1 MNKKVLAI
9 AVSSALAAPMAAH
22 AVKYKLSGQINRAAV
37 YNNDGE
43 NSDVQFVDN
52 ISSGTRWRLTGS
64 EDIGNG
70 MKVGFNWEWQN
81 SSNPSSTGAGIHSG
95 DSSGTSETMRKAEVW
110 FSGGW
115 GKVSL
120 GQGDGAGN
128 GTTEV
133 DLSDTWNVAYTGR
146 SSFGA
151 NVAFRC
157 NSAAAGVGC
166 VTPAG
171 ATLGTLAAPDLVFA
185 LDPDDGTVGT
195 SVSSVTHGSTFDHWD
210 AFSRYDRIRY
220 DSPALGPV
228 TLATSAGQNNR
239 YEIAG
244 RWSQGI
250 GGGQI
255 SAGLFWGTDNGAA
268 IKNRWGGSIAYL
280 FSFGT
285 NLQFAYGENEPDGSN
300 TTKARTWY
308 VKAGHKWGNNAVS
321 VGYGEAKDTSQDL
334 IDFYAPQVAG
344 DGSGWKNKGFN
355 VGFNHNIPKAKVDL
369 YAGFQFVEL
378 DTPSGVVSVDD
389 IWTATIGTKLKFD

>member
-1 MNKKVLAI
+1 MNKKVLAV
-9 AVSSALAAPMAAH
+9 AVSSALATPMAAH
-22 AVKYKLSGQINRAAV
+22 AVKYKLSGQVNRAMV
-37 YNNDGE
+37 YQ
-43 NSDVQFVDN
+43 SDSDRTDIQFVDN

-81 SSNPSSTGAGIHSG
+81 SQNPGSGGAPIGSG
-95 DSSGTSETMRKAEVW
+95 DFGEAETMRKAEVW

-151 NVAFRC
+151 AVAFQF
-157 NSAAAGVGC
+157 S
-166 VTPAG
+166 
-171 ATLGTLAAPDLVFA
+171 GTTT
-185 LDPDDGTVGT
+185 G
-195 SVSSVTHGSTFDHWD
+195 GSTFDTTGSTALDQSAAAALAPITHGATFSHFD

-228 TLATSAGQNNR
+228 TLAVSAGAR
-239 YEIAG
+239 DKYEGAL

-255 SAGLFWGTDNGAA
+255 SAGLFYGSHSSGGV
-268 IKNRWGGSIAYL
+268 KNRYGGSIAYL

-285 NLQFAYGENEPDGSN
+285 NLQFAYAENEPSATGS
-300 TTKARTWY
+300 TKGKNWY
-308 VKAGHKWGNNAVS
+308 LKVGHKWGNNAVS
-321 VGYGEAKDTSQDL
+321 LGYGESKD
-334 IDFYAPQVAG
+334 VAAGALATAGLG
-344 DGSGWKNKGFN
+344 DGTGWKNKGFN
-355 VGFNHNIPKAKVDL
+355 IGFNHNIPKAKVDL
-369 YAGFQFVEL
+369 YAGAAFNQL
-378 DTPSGVVSVDD
+378 DTGNLAGSGLTALDADD
-389 IWTATIGTKLKFD
+389 IITVTVGTKLKFD

>member
-1 MNKKVLAI
+1 MNKKVLAV

-37 YNNDGE
+37 YQDDGQ
-43 NSDVQFVDN
+43 NTDVQFTDN

-81 SSNPSSTGAGIHSG
+81 SQNPGGAPIKSG
-95 DSSGTSETMRKAEVW
+95 DFGEGETMRKAEVW
-110 FSGGW
+110 FSGNW

-146 SSFGA
+146 SSFGGA
-151 NVAFRC
+151 VQWRTGGGAGITAGGATTGNL
-157 NSAAAGVGC
+157 AAG
-166 VTPAG
+166 
-171 ATLGTLAAPDLVFA
+171 A
-185 LDPDDGTVGT
+185 L
-195 SVSSVTHGSTFDHWD
+195 THGSTFSHFD
-210 AFSRYDRIRY
+210 AYSRYDRVRY

-228 TLATSAGQNNR
+228 TLAVSAGQADL
-239 YEIAG
+239 YEGAV

-255 SAGLFWGTDNGAA
+255 SAGAFYGQRGKVNAGTPGARGG
-268 IKNRWGGSIAYL
+268 NTRWGGSIAYL

-285 NLQFAYGENEPDGSN
+285 SLQAQYSENEPAAPSGVSVTN
-300 TTKARTWY
+300 GKNWY
-308 VKAGHKWGNNAVS
+308 LKVGHKWGNNAVS
-321 VGYGEAKDTSQDL
+321 VGYGESEDIVVGFKD
-334 IDFYAPQVAG
+334 
-344 DGSGWKNKGFN
+344 KGFN
-355 VGFNHNIPKAKVDL
+355 IGFNHNIPKAKVDL
-369 YAGFQFVEL
+369 YAGIAGNSL
-378 DTPSGVVSVDD
+378 DTPGGVPGVDD
-389 IWTATIGTKLKFD
+389 IYTFTVGTKLKFD

>member
-1 MNKKVLAI
+1 MNKKVLAV

-37 YNNDGE
+37 YQDDGA
-43 NSDVQFVDN
+43 NSDIQFVDN

-81 SSNPSSTGAGIHSG
+81 SQNPSNGGAPIKSA
-95 DSSGTSETMRKAEVW
+95 DFAESETMRKAEVW

-133 DLSDTWNVAYTGR
+133 DLSDTWNVAYVGR

-151 NVAFRC
+151 AVQWRTSGGAGITSGGSTTGNL
-157 NSAAAGVGC
+157 AAA
-166 VTPAG
+166 
-171 ATLGTLAAPDLVFA
+171 A
-185 LDPDDGTVGT
+185 L
-195 SVSSVTHGSTFDHWD
+195 THGSTFSHYD

-228 TLATSAGQNNR
+228 TLAVSAGQADR
-239 YEIAG
+239 YEGAA
-244 RWSQGI
+244 RWSQGL

-255 SAGLFWGTDNGAA
+255 SAGLFYGSYNQNASNQPGV
-268 IKNRWGGSIAYL
+268 KNRYGGSVSYL

-285 NLQFAYGENEPDGSN
+285 NLTASYAENEPDAPSGTSS
-300 TTKARTWY
+300 TKGKNWY
-308 VKAGHKWGNNAVS
+308 VKVGHKWGNNAVS
-321 VGYGEAKDTSQDL
+321 VSYGESKDV
-334 IDFYAPQVAG
+334 VAG
-344 DGSGWKNKGFN
+344 FKDKGFQI
-355 VGFNHNIPKAKVDL
+355 GFNHNIPKAKVDL
-369 YAGFQFVEL
+369 YAGVQGNTL
-378 DTPSGVVSVDD
+378 DTPGGTPGVDD
-389 IWTATIGTKLKFD
+389 IYTVTVGTKLKFD

>member
-1 MNKKVLAI
+1 MNKKVLAV

-37 YNNDGE
+37 YQNDGR
-43 NSDVQFVDN
+43 NSDIQFVDN

-64 EDIGNG
+64 EDMGNG

-81 SSNPSSTGAGIHSG
+81 SQNPANGGAPIKSG
-95 DSSGTSETMRKAEVW
+95 DFGEAETMRKAEIW

-115 GKVSL
+115 GKISL

-151 NVAFRC
+151 AVAWKT
-157 NSAAAGVGC
+157 SSGAGLTAGG
-166 VTPAG
+166 TTTAG
-171 ATLGTLAAPDLVFA
+171 AGI
-185 LDPDDGTVGT
+185 
-195 SVSSVTHGSTFDHWD
+195 THGATFSHFD
-210 AFSRYDRIRY
+210 AFSRYDRVRY

-228 TLATSAGQNNR
+228 TLAVSAGQADR
-239 YEIAG
+239 YEGAA

-255 SAGLFWGTDNGAA
+255 SAGLFYGKQNNVT
-268 IKNRWGGSIAYL
+268 KNRYGGSAAYL

-285 NLQFAYGENEPDGSN
+285 SIQASYAENEPDVTGS
-300 TTKARTWY
+300 TKGKNWY
-308 VKAGHKWGNNAVS
+308 LKVGHKWGNNAVS
-321 VGYGEAKDTSQDL
+321 VGYGEAKDIIVGFTD
-334 IDFYAPQVAG
+334 
-344 DGSGWKNKGFN
+344 KGFN
-355 VGFNHNIPKAKVDL
+355 IGFNHKLPKAKVDL
-369 YAGFQFVEL
+369 YAGVAGNSL
-378 DTPSGVVSVDD
+378 DNSLGSASADD
-389 IWTATIGTKLKFD
+389 IYTVTVGTKLKFD